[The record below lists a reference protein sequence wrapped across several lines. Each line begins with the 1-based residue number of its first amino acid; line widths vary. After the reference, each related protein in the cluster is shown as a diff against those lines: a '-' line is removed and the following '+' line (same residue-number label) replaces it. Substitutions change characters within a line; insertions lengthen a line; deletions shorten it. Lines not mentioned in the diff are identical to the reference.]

1 MANEES
7 ASPTTRRGSE
17 VQRELP
23 GKRQRRA
30 LRAGDGLEV
39 VEAAVLKAQRDARAA
54 QAALPVHQ
62 PRLTLGL
69 FLALVLALQLPLH
82 AGRAMGPDAPGQAAR
97 QVRTMGVAHRLARR
111 QRRCGVRASG
121 ASRNDLAGGR
131 GDGRGARGA
140 RRRAAVR
147 WVAHSGPPGP

>member
-39 VEAAVLKAQRDARAA
+39 VEAAVLKAQRDARAP
-54 QAALPVHQ
+54 QAALQSISRASRWACSWRSFSRCSCPSTQ
-62 PRLTLGL
+62 
-69 FLALVLALQLPLH
+69 
-82 AGRAMGPDAPGQAAR
+82 AGQWVQTRPAR
-97 QVRTMGVAHRLARR
+97 QRDRYGPWVSHI
-111 QRRCGVRASG
+111 
-121 ASRNDLAGGR
+121 ASRVGS
-131 GDGRGARGA
+131 
-140 RRRAAVR
+140 AA
-147 WVAHSGPPGP
+147 AA